1 MLKKIATI
9 SFIFM
14 ICGTAL
20 FAQNSRSLPFLELNA
35 DTRTAGMGDANMG
48 KTKGMYI
55 YNNPAAFFQNK
66 GNTYGAYALGMYPA
80 IDKSHQMFHAASVGY
95 KFLNRHALM
104 VGFRYLG
111 GNAITHV
118 LDDGAEGKTIELS
131 DWAIDFAYALNIN
144 AHLSAFVGGNF
155 IQSYIGKTA
164 YTGGGSLGL
173 NYYNTFNYGGNEG
186 DYSLTVD
193 MRDLGQS
200 VQYSPSSKA
209 VPMPTSAG
217 LGGSLSLP
225 FSEDNTINAS
235 LASRY
240 YMLPSDASAFTAGAG
255 IEYEYMKAVALR
267 AGYHIGN
274 NNNYFTAGA
283 GGNWKKIRLD
293 VAYSIASQ
301 KEFNK
306 LSVGISTQF

>member
-1 MLKKIATI
+1 MLKKLATI
-9 SFIFM
+9 SFIF
-14 ICGTAL
+14 ITCGMTL
-20 FAQNSRSLPFLELNA
+20 FAQNGRSLPFLELNA
-35 DTRTAGMGDANMG
+35 DTRAAGMGDANMG
-48 KTKGMYI
+48 KTTGMYI
-55 YNNPAAFFQNK
+55 YNNPTAFFQNE
-66 GNTYGAYALGMYPA
+66 GNIYGSYALGMYPS
-80 IDKSHQMFHAASVGY
+80 IDKSHQMYHAASVGY
-95 KFLNRHALM
+95 KLFDRHALM

-111 GNAITHV
+111 GNAITRI
-118 LDDGAEGKTIELS
+118 LDDGTEGKAIKPN

-144 AHLSAFVGGNF
+144 SHLSALVGGNF
-155 IQSYIGKTA
+155 IQSYVGRTA

-173 NYYNTFNYGGNEG
+173 NYYNTFNYSGNEG

-200 VQYSPSSKA
+200 VQYSKSSKA
-209 VPMPTSAG
+209 VAMPTSVG

-225 FSEDNTINAS
+225 FSEDNVVNAA
-235 LASRY
+235 LATRY
-240 YMLPSDASAFTAGAG
+240 YMLPSDAAAFTAGAG
-255 IEYEYMKAVALR
+255 VEYEYMKAFALR

-274 NNNYFTAGA
+274 NNNYFTVGA
-283 GGNWKKIRLD
+283 GGNWKGVRLD